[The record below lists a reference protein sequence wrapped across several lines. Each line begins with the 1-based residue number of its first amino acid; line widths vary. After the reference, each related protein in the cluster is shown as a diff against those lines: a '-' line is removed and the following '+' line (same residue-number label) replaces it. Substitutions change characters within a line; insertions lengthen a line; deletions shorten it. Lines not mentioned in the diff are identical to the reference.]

1 MNKRISGFIFAIFIL
16 GAVLGS
22 VLNSP
27 QASANFIQDLFNKYI
42 PSFLTPKPNASPV
55 PVPTPA
61 PTPKPAPD
69 PSPVPANTPVTI
81 YAPTVDYEQAII
93 KAVDDSSKSV
103 VSIIISKNIPIIEQ
117 CPYDPFSNLS
127 PDLQNLFGGG
137 GIQYYQPCQK
147 GTQLQKIGGGSGFIV
162 SSDGLVLTNKH
173 VVADTAAEYTVITYN
188 GKKYPAKVLARDPFQ
203 DLAIIKIDG
212 IGLTAAKIGN
222 SDSIK
227 LGQTAIAIGYSLGE
241 FSNTV
246 SVGVISGL
254 SRTITAS
261 GSQFGTETLQGV
273 IQTDAAINPGNS
285 GGPLLN
291 LKGEVIGIN
300 TAIASGAQSIGFAI
314 PINRAKKDIKS
325 VSSTGSIKVPYLG
338 VRYITIDADLA
349 KSKKLAVAEG
359 ALISSDGANT
369 AIVPNSPA
377 SKAGIQSGDIITQFG
392 DTKINSD
399 HQLGDIIQNY
409 NIGDV
414 INVKILRGPETLNFK
429 VTLEERI

>member
-1 MNKRISGFIFAIFIL
+1 MNKRILGFIFAIFIL
-16 GAVLGS
+16 GAVSGA

-42 PSFLTPKPNASPV
+42 PNLLTPKPNAGTDT
-55 PVPTPA
+55 TPA
-61 PTPKPAPD
+61 PTPTPAPA
-69 PSPVPANTPVTI
+69 PGTTPAPVTI
-81 YAPTVDYEQAII
+81 YAPTVDYEQAVI

-103 VSIIISKNIPIIEQ
+103 VSIIISKNVPIIEQ
-117 CPYDPFSNLS
+117 CPYNPFSNLS
-127 PDLQNLFGGG
+127 PDLQNLFGG

-147 GTQLQKIGGGSGFIV
+147 GTQLQKVGGGSGFIV
-162 SSDGLVLTNKH
+162 SSDGLILTNKH
-173 VVADTAAEYTVITYN
+173 VVADTAAEYTVITSN
-188 GKKYPAKVLARDPFQ
+188 GKKYPAKVLARDPSQ
-203 DLAIIKIDG
+203 DLAVIKIEATD
-212 IGLTAAKIGN
+212 LTAAKIGN

-254 SRTITAS
+254 ARTITAA

-300 TAIASGAQSIGFAI
+300 TAVASGAQSIGFAI

-338 VRYITIDADLA
+338 VRYVTIDADIA
-349 KSKKLAVAEG
+349 KSKKLAVTEG
-359 ALISSDGANT
+359 ALINSDDANP

-377 SKAGIQSGDIITQFG
+377 SKAGIMSGDIITRFG
-392 DTKINSD
+392 NTTVNAD

-414 INVKILRGPETLNFK
+414 VDVKILRGSETLNLK
-429 VTLEERI
+429 ITLEERA